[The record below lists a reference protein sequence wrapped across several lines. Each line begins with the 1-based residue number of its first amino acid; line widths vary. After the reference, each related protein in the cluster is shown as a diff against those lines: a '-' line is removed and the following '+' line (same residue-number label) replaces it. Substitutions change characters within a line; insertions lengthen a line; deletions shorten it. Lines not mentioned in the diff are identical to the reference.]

1 LPIVTAFATV
11 SDKVLETSVVGSFSK
26 IGFNVR
32 SSLERWQQPV
42 SMLHKT
48 VLITGAT
55 SGIGLEAATQMATL
69 GATVHFLA
77 RSESKARRVQTAIV
91 AASGNN
97 NVEFTVTDLSDID
110 GVRRTAA
117 TLAKE
122 LEVLHVLV
130 HNAGALSRTYEV
142 ASNGSEMTIAS
153 QLLGP
158 FLLTNLL
165 MPLLERASP
174 GKVLTVSSG
183 GMYTQR
189 LDVNQLEMNRDNY
202 KGVTAYA
209 RAKRAQ
215 VVLTHEWA
223 RRVGRANVVFHSLHP
238 GWVDT
243 PGVRTSM
250 PKFHRLMRPLLRT
263 PPQGADTIV
272 WLAASPQSEE
282 SSGDFWLDRRRR
294 SEYKVPWTVPRN
306 ASDDQLQLWQW
317 CDSRRSMN

>member
-1 LPIVTAFATV
+1 VTVFATIT
-11 SDKVLETSVVGSFSK
+11 DKVLEASVVGSFSK
-26 IGFNVR
+26 IGFSVR
-32 SSLERWQQPV
+32 SSLEHWQQPA
-42 SMLHKT
+42 SMHDKT

-55 SGIGLEAATQMATL
+55 SGIGLEAATQMASL

-77 RSESKARRVQTAIV
+77 RNGLKAERIRSDIIAV
-91 AASGNN
+91 SGNVN
-97 NVEFTVTDLSDID
+97 IDFTVTDLSDID

-117 TLAKE
+117 ALQKK
-122 LEVLHVLV
+122 LPVLHVLV
-130 HNAGALSRTYEV
+130 HNAGALSRNYEV
-142 ASNGSEMTIAS
+142 ASNGSEMTVAS

-165 MPLLERASP
+165 VPLLERASP

-183 GMYTQR
+183 GMYTKR
-189 LDVNQLEMNRDNY
+189 FDVERLEMSRDHY

-223 RRVGRANVVFHSLHP
+223 RRVSRANVVFHALHP

-243 PGVRTSM
+243 PGVSSSL
-250 PKFHRLMRPLLRT
+250 PKFHRYMRPLLRT

-272 WLAASPQSEE
+272 WLAASPQSEH
-282 SSGDFWLDRRRR
+282 SSGEFWLDRHRRL
-294 SEYKVPWTVPRN
+294 EHKMPWTVPRN

-317 CDSRRSMN
+317 CDSRRAMN